1 MKKEIKQSSFRH
13 TPVKEWF
20 SEREASTY
28 TGISVEALKKMR
40 YAGKV
45 RYGIKSDGRSVTYR
59 RVDLDKAM
67 EANYTFYDALPVDPN
82 ANILKTRIR

>member
-1 MKKEIKQSSFRH
+1 MKKEIKQASIP

-28 TGISVEALKKMR
+28 TGMSVEALKKMR

-59 RVDLDKAM
+59 RIDLDKAM